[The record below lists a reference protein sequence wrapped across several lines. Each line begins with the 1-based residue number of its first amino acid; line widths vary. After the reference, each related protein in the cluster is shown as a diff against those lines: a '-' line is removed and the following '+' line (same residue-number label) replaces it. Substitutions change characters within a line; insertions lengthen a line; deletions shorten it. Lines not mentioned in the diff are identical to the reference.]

1 MRRSY
6 AFWGAACIVLGAALL
21 AQEQLQVL
29 PNLGLIER
37 VLLGVGIILLGL
49 AFVVTRHLLQVVLS
63 LLAGACLGLYVRAA
77 IADGQDTWHLV
88 RISCTRHDAPVVHEE
103 ESEHDEDRPT
113 SDDSAAAAQSAK
125 DTPSSHW
132 RVDTAMSKPVY

>member
-49 AFVVTRHLLQVVLS
+49 AFVVNRHLPQVVLS
-63 LLAGACLGLYVRAA
+63 LLAGACLGLYVGAA
-77 IADGQDTWHLV
+77 IADEQEWRLI

-103 ESEHDEDRPT
+103 ESEHDEDRAT
-113 SDDSAAAAQSAK
+113 SDDSAADAQSAK